1 MAGSRVMGRPSTS
14 ASGPRTHMGHLRSW
28 PRASGCCVTPG
39 SFSPPSCDTN
49 IVGCHVPGVTVRSQK
64 PVCVKRWN
72 QAPRKCSGN
81 VASLRWT
88 ARACTPGPRCTR
100 YGVGVHPGLPQ
111 EQTPHRPTRPPGRLG
126 QHRGGSSRGHGAL
139 LPIAGQQRPWPPPSR
154 RQALPRHSGQGAE
167 PRPPSAPWARPWG
180 PVVPSGCVICSLGQE
195 ARCWTTA
202 PRATLRGP
210 SDARYTLLL
219 AVLAGPLFPSRR
231 HEGLGP
237 RCPQLLHTS
246 STQ

>member
-28 PRASGCCVTPG
+28 PCASGRCVTPG

-49 IVGCHVPGVTVRSQK
+49 IVGCHVPGVAVRSQK
-64 PVCVKRWN
+64 PVCVKRWS

-88 ARACTPGPRCTR
+88 AWACTPGPGCTR
-100 YGVGVHPGLPQ
+100 RGVGTHPGLPQ

-139 LPIAGQQRPWPPPSR
+139 LPTAGQQRPWPPPSR
-154 RQALPRHSGQGAE
+154 RQALLTQRAGCGAQ
-167 PRPPSAPWARPWG
+167 APECPVG
-180 PVVPSGCVICSLGQE
+180 P
-195 ARCWTTA
+195 
-202 PRATLRGP
+202 
-210 SDARYTLLL
+210 
-219 AVLAGPLFPSRR
+219 AVGSRR
-231 HEGLGP
+231 AQRLRYMQP
-237 RCPQLLHTS
+237 RTGGEMLDHGTACDAAWFLWHTIHAPPGRPRRPALPLPA
-246 STQ
+246 TRGTWTPVPPAPAHI